1 MNLVL
6 FLLSLL
12 FASYAP
18 SSQTTHDG
26 NNHSTVNE
34 PGPGKGKGKGNQYN
48 GGDYIICDDIL
59 P

>member
-18 SSQTTHDG
+18 SSQTTHDS

-34 PGPGKGKGKGNQYN
+34 PGPGKGKGNQYN

>member
-6 FLLSLL
+6 FLLSFL

-18 SSQTTHDG
+18 TAQTTDDG
-26 NNHSTVNE
+26 NQNGTTIRKHDHK
-34 PGPGKGKGKGNQYN
+34 KGKGGKNTN
-48 GGDYIICDDIL
+48 GDYIICNDIY